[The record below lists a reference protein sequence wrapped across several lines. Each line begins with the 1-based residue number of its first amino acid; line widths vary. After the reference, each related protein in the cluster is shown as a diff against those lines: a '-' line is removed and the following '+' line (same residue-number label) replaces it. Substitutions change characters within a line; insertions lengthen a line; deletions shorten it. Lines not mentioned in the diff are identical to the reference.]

1 MEKGFETEN
10 GNHWRTHQT
19 SLYSDKPT
27 PMGGKKK
34 LLGGH
39 YVKKFLGGQCEK
51 KKKKKGS

>member
-27 PMGGKKK
+27 PMG
-34 LLGGH
+34 
-39 YVKKFLGGQCEK
+39 EK
-51 KKKKKGS
+51 KKIAWGPLCKKIPRRSM